1 MIEFYDYTKLN
12 LRNTL
17 KVLTFMVDPHTGVNG
32 FLTELALLKHTL
44 RLRNN
49 NALTQRFLGANPLR

>member
-1 MIEFYDYTKLN
+1 
-12 LRNTL
+12 
-17 KVLTFMVDPHTGVNG
+17 MVDPHTGVNG

-49 NALTQRFLGANPLR
+49 RCVNAKGGVYYVAPLRAPIR